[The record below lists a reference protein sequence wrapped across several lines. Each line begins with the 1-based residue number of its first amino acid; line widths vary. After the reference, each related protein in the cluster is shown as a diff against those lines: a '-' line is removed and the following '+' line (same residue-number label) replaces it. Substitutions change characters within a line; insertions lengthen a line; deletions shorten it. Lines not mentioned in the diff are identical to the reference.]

1 MLRHYVKQET
11 SQNSTTT
18 IPQSLLTTVNAMLQ
32 MLTLTSSKVIMDAP
46 VWQLNY

>member
-18 IPQSLLTTVNAMLQ
+18 ITQLLTTVNAMLQ